1 MEGSF
6 EGRGASSVFCSFY
19 LSDRANCLFF
29 CHFGIL
35 NLFMTA
41 NYSAE
46 DHSPAILDHDLA
58 KYFPEL
64 LKLEST
70 REMEASALYKEIRP
84 EVKRILNSIVI
95 ENFADQSSDRVS
107 RPTAREGAKEAS
119 GYEAKTR
126 PLGSVSEP
134 SDIGKPED
142 EEKSDAKAQSTQS
155 GESPASVS
163 AVAWN
168 IERGNI
174 FEGITHALQ
183 NHPDL
188 KEKDLY
194 LLTELDYGMA
204 RSGNRFVA
212 RELAQKLKL
221 NYAFVPVYIALQ
233 KGSGVESQVLGENTR
248 SIHGLAVFSRLPMKN
263 VHNLPL
269 PNGKDKMWGK
279 EKRLGYLQALIA
291 DIEHPAG
298 AFRAVTVHLDAHCSR
313 AHRHLQIKL
322 VLDHL
327 DTLPKLPTVIG
338 GDWNTTT
345 YNAQNATR
353 AILGYFRRVM
363 MGVKK
368 VVKNHLPHPDRYF
381 EKRLFGE
388 LERRGFEYKRFNDP
402 GAGTLHYDVESIEK
416 NTNMRD
422 WVPEWCFPF
431 IFWAAGR
438 VGGKVSVRL
447 DWFTGKGIELAPG
460 AAPKTVGALVN
471 EEGTPLSDHDA
482 ITLDFVLKGPKS
494 RA

>member
-1 MEGSF
+1 
-6 EGRGASSVFCSFY
+6 
-19 LSDRANCLFF
+19 
-29 CHFGIL
+29 
-35 NLFMTA
+35 MTA
-41 NYSAE
+41 NFSSE
-46 DHSPAILDHDLA
+46 DHFPAILDHDLA
-58 KYFPEL
+58 KYFPGL
-64 LKLEST
+64 LKFEST
-70 REMEASALYKEIRP
+70 PEMEKSELYKEIRP
-84 EVKRILNSIVI
+84 EVERILNSIVQ
-95 ENFADQSSDRVS
+95 ENFADRSG
-107 RPTAREGAKEAS
+107 PGAEERTPAF
-119 GYEAKTR
+119 GH
-126 PLGSVSEP
+126 P
-134 SDIGKPED
+134 SFVGRG
-142 EEKSDAKAQSTQS
+142 AFAT
-155 GESPASVS
+155 GSPASVS

-174 FEGITHALQ
+174 FAGILDALQ

-212 RELAQKLKL
+212 RELAQILEL

-233 KGSGVESQVLGENTR
+233 KGSGVESAVEGENTR
-248 SIHGLAVFSRLPMKN
+248 SIHGLAMFSRYPMKN

-291 DIEHPAG
+291 DIEHPVG

-363 MGVKK
+363 MGPKNVA
-368 VVKNHLPHPDRYF
+368 KNHLPHPDRYF

-388 LERRGFEYKRFNDP
+388 LESRGFEYKRFNNP
-402 GAGTLHYDVESIEK
+402 GAGTLHYQIENIEK
-416 NTNMRD
+416 NDNLRD
-422 WVPEWCFPF
+422 WVPEWCFWF
-431 IFWAAGR
+431 IFNAVKWVGGR
-438 VGGKVSVRL
+438 VSGRL
-447 DWFTGKGIELAPG
+447 DWFTGKGIDLAPG
-460 AAPKTVGALVN
+460 AGPKTVGALVN

-482 ITLDFVLKGPKS
+482 ITLDFVLDSPRSKV
-494 RA
+494 